1 MDLIALALAKKYTD
15 KVVEDSSG
23 NITEQIKDQLLPE
36 VNTDDN
42 NKIVIVE
49 NGQWKLVSANRFK
62 SNPITV
68 SMRAEPNQ
76 AEFGRKIYS
85 VTLDW
90 STNLPPVYIKVAG
103 EELTDMGVTKK
114 ILEFEQ
120 GISSTKSWSIS
131 VKDELNNTA
140 NGSATLT
147 FYNRNWYGPAPIPE
161 DLNADNISDF
171 IKNNLTKTSLKN
183 SKDSSINPTSKEGEY
198 IWYALPTRLGTCTFQ
213 AGALPGGFLLVGTF
227 LFENELGYKE
237 NYYVYRSEKVLLG
250 THKVVIT

>member
-15 KVVEDSSG
+15 KVVADSAG
-23 NITEQIKDQLLPE
+23 EVAEQFKDQLLPE
-36 VNTDDN
+36 VDTDDN

-68 SMRAEPNQ
+68 SMSATPSSAELGQ
-76 AEFGRKIYS
+76 KIYS
-85 VTLDW
+85 VVLKW

-103 EELTDMGVTKK
+103 EELTDMSVTNKT
-114 ILEFEQ
+114 LQFEQ
-120 GISSTKSWSIS
+120 GISGTKSWSIS
-131 VKDELNNTA
+131 VKDELNNAA

-161 DLNADNISDF
+161 DLNPDNISDF
-171 IKNNLTKTSLKN
+171 IKNNLTKTGLKN

-227 LFENELGYKE
+227 LFENDLGYKE